1 MSDGAIPSPAAAPAP
16 LSERLFSQRAGVL
29 LVRNTVV
36 SCLVFGVGLV
46 VLWVLVQQFAMNKVV
61 AAALSFVVA
70 SSLHYILGR
79 VWIYRGTERAV
90 AKGYAFFLVNGL
102 LGLAITTALFAA
114 LLRWTPINYL
124 VARIVVSVVAG
135 LVMFVLNATLNFK
148 RL

>member
-16 LSERLFSQRAGVL
+16 LSERLFSQHAAVL

-36 SCLVFGVGLV
+36 SCLVFGVGLA
-46 VLWVLVQQFAMNKVV
+46 VLWLLVQQFAMDKVA
-61 AAALSFVVA
+61 AAALSFIVA
-70 SSLHYILGR
+70 NSLHYILGR
-79 VWIYRGTERAV
+79 AWIYRGTQRAV
-90 AKGYAFFLVNGL
+90 GRGYAYFLVNGL

-114 LLRWTPINYL
+114 LLQWTPINYL

-135 LVMFVLNATLNFK
+135 LVMFVLNAALNFK